1 MTKIS
6 AKTFAQ
12 VFMLTLFLSGCAGQ
26 SAHLEGLH
34 LLAEGKEEEGLLK
47 LRIAVNEA
55 PTNAEFRVS
64 YLRLRDKTIA
74 IWLDQANSAQAS
86 NQGAAAE
93 KLLRR
98 VLTID
103 PGNARAKA
111 GLEDMVREAR
121 YRDLMTEAEE
131 FWAKGDGNA
140 ALARLRT
147 ILSEAPKHVVARKLR
162 QTIQQQKEQPPV
174 DQKLSASLKKPITI
188 EFKDAPLKQVFEV
201 LSRTSGLNFV
211 FDKDI
216 KTDQKTT
223 IFLRDSTIENAVNV
237 LLLTNQLE
245 QRILD
250 KSSILIYPN
259 TPAKAR
265 DYQPLTVK
273 TFFLG
278 NGDIKAAA
286 NTLKTILKA
295 KDIVV
300 DERQNMI
307 VLRDTP
313 DAIRLAEKLLAMH
326 DLPEP
331 EVMLEMEILEVTRT
345 RLLDL
350 GVRWPDQLSLAPL
363 AGTGGSLTLA
373 DLQSHASSQIGA
385 TITPMT
391 INVKDQGGNVKILA
405 NPRIR
410 TRSRETA
417 KILIGDRVP
426 NITTTA
432 TATGFVS
439 ESVQYLDVGLKLEAQ
454 PTIFLENEVA
464 IKLSLEVSNIVSQVQ
479 TKSGTLAYQLGTRS
493 ASTVLRLKDGENQ
506 VLAGL
511 INDED
516 RSTGNRIPGIG
527 GIPFLGRLFGS
538 QRDDTTKTE
547 IILSITPRL
556 IRNIQRPSLLESEFD
571 SGTEASL
578 RSSSG
583 GASAGSPSATS
594 PSSQAVTNTGIDA
607 PKNAIQ
613 GGMFPSSSGTGGIPS
628 TGGGTSPLTGTPI
641 ASTTGN
647 AIPLTN
653 NPISSQAGSS
663 TPLTSPPIGSVNGGM
678 LLNWQAPAQVKV
690 GDKFF
695 VSLAIQPSEPI
706 IGVPYSLGFD
716 PKFLEIVSVDAGD
729 FLKQGSAT
737 TNFTNW
743 VDKNNGQIL
752 ITETRSGKDGASNSG
767 TLLTLT
773 IKAQAITP
781 QTSIKVITMSPL
793 GSGGRSVTAPLPAPQ
808 PIEIRP

>member
-1 MTKIS
+1 MEIS
-6 AKTFAQ
+6 IKTF
-12 VFMLTLFLSGCAGQ
+12 VLLFLVTAFLGGCVGQ
-26 SAHLEGLH
+26 SAHQEGLH
-34 LLAEGKEEEGLLK
+34 LAAEGKEEEGLLK
-47 LRIAVNEA
+47 LSVAVNEA
-55 PTNAEFRVS
+55 PANADFRIS

-74 IWLDQANSAQAS
+74 TWLDQATNAQVS
-86 NQGAAAE
+86 NQYAAAE
-93 KLLRR
+93 KLFRR
-98 VLTID
+98 ILAID

-121 YRDLMTEAEE
+121 HRDIMSEAEE
-131 FWAKGDGNA
+131 SWAKGDGNS

-147 ILSEAPKHVVARKLR
+147 ILSENPRHAPAQKLR
-162 QTIQQQKEQPPV
+162 QTIQQQKEQPAA
-174 DQKLSASLKKPITI
+174 DQKLPASLKKPITI

-223 IFLRDSTIENAVNV
+223 IFLRDSTIENAVNL

-259 TPAKAR
+259 TLAKAR
-265 DYQPLTVK
+265 DYQPLTVR
-273 TFFLG
+273 TFFLS
-278 NGDIKAAA
+278 NADVKSAA
-286 NTLKTILKA
+286 NTLKTILKT
-295 KDIVV
+295 KDVV
-300 DERQNMI
+300 IDERQNMI

-331 EVMLEMEILEVTRT
+331 EVMLEVEILEVTRT

-350 GVRWPDQLSLAPL
+350 GVRWPDQLTLTPL
-363 AGTGGSLTLA
+363 AGAGGSLTLA
-373 DLQSHASSQIGA
+373 DLQSHTNNQIGA

-391 INVKDQGGNVKILA
+391 INAKNQGGDVKILA

-410 TRSRETA
+410 TRSRENA

-454 PTIFLENEVA
+454 PTIFLDNEVA

-527 GIPFLGRLFGS
+527 SIPLLGRLFGS

-547 IILSITPRL
+547 IVLSITPRL
-556 IRNIQRPSLLESEFD
+556 VRNIQRPSLSESEFD

-578 RSSSG
+578 RSRGGDAAVSSPA
-583 GASAGSPSATS
+583 ASLSPQPA
-594 PSSQAVTNTGIDA
+594 TNTGAEA
-607 PKNAIQ
+607 PKNATP
-613 GGMFPSSSGTGGIPS
+613 GGMFPSSSGAGGFA
-628 TGGGTSPLTGTPI
+628 TAGGSATPLTGSPI
-641 ASTTGN
+641 GSTTGG
-647 AIPLTN
+647 T
-653 NPISSQAGSS
+653 
-663 TPLTSPPIGSVNGGM
+663 
-678 LLNWQAPAQVKV
+678 LLNWQAPTQVKV
-690 GDKFF
+690 GDKFS
-695 VSLAIQPSEPI
+695 VSLAIQPNEPI
-706 IGVPYSLGFD
+706 VGIPYSLGFD
-716 PKFLEIVSVDAGD
+716 PKFLEIVSIDAGD
-729 FLKQGSAT
+729 FLKQGGAT

-752 ITETRSGKDGASNSG
+752 ITETRSGKEGAGNSG

-781 QTSIKVITMSPL
+781 QTSIKVIAMSPL
-793 GSGGRSVTAPLPAPQ
+793 GSGGRSITATLPPSQ
-808 PIEIRP
+808 SIEIRP